1 MTITISEIETTL
13 VNEDSRAL
21 RDILI
26 HDDELVFNDDDKET
40 LVNINIL
47 ENKEAI
53 TTITL
58 YKDQLEQLKNAL
70 NCF

>member
-47 ENKEAI
+47 ENKKAI